1 MNEAEILQILKN
13 NGAPPTPEN
22 INRVMQQ
29 SGRGTELLGRSLGLQ
44 GGMDESGPGM
54 DLMLN
59 KLMKSTS
66 TPAQMPVDHEVAPQA
81 EAPRGRVEVGAPK
94 VVARAPVQGRGIAP
108 NTEPPPGTMPSA
120 NTAASSIPSTGSGNN
135 PNVLDGSATRQMATQ
150 QQGEYKPAI
159 DWDNLGIG
167 NGLGW
172 LAALLGLS
180 AAAKPGAPP
189 VAPMRQIEVPA
200 KMLQI
205 EGPNPNQ
212 PRLMAPDPKLGYEPK
227 LTDQSGAKMPSGAPE
242 MTNKDAQ
249 RTKGMAQTP
258 EEIARLKA
266 EVDAENAA
274 IEASKPTEMGKSV
287 KPKKTGAQE
296 TVDAVKQFRKLFAK

>member
-189 VAPMRQIEVPA
+189 AAPMKQ
-200 KMLQI
+200 LT
-205 EGPNPNQ
+205 
-212 PRLMAPDPKLGYEPK
+212 YEPK

>member
-22 INRVMQQ
+22 MQRVMQQ

-54 DLMLN
+54 DLMLD
-59 KLMKSTS
+59 KLVKNTS
-66 TPAQMPVDHEVAPQA
+66 TPAQMPVDHEVAPQQ
-81 EAPRGRVEVGAPK
+81 EAPRGRVEVGTPTR
-94 VVARAPVQGRGIAP
+94 VAAP
-108 NTEPPPGTMPSA
+108 N
-120 NTAASSIPSTGSGNN
+120 
-135 PNVLDGSATRQMATQ
+135 RQMNYGPAPGPAPNRQMNYDAPNNTTMGMQLVTLPNGQ
-150 QQGEYKPAI
+150 QVYQPKE
-159 DWDNLGIG
+159 GIKG
-167 NGLGW
+167 VVGQKDSEDISGLGW

-180 AAAKPGAPP
+180 AAAKNGAPP
-189 VAPMRQIEVPA
+189 VAPMRQIEGPA

-242 MTNKDAQ
+242 ITNKDAQ

-258 EEIARLKA
+258 EDIARLKA
-266 EVDAENAA
+266 EVEAENAA
-274 IEASKPTEMGKSV
+274 LNREMPAEVGESTKPK

-296 TVDAVKQFRKLFAK
+296 TVEAVKQFRKMFAK

>member
-1 MNEAEILQILKN
+1 M
-13 NGAPPTPEN
+13 GA
-22 INRVMQQ
+22 
-29 SGRGTELLGRSLGLQ
+29 
-44 GGMDESGPGM
+44 
-54 DLMLN
+54 
-59 KLMKSTS
+59 
-66 TPAQMPVDHEVAPQA
+66 
-81 EAPRGRVEVGAPK
+81 
-94 VVARAPVQGRGIAP
+94 AP

-120 NTAASSIPSTGSGNN
+120 PTDNTMGMQLVTLSNGQQVYQPKQGIKGAVGQKDSEDISG
-135 PNVLDGSATRQMATQ
+135 L
-150 QQGEYKPAI
+150 E
-159 DWDNLGIG
+159 
-167 NGLGW
+167 W

-189 VAPMRQIEVPA
+189 VAPMRQIEGPA

-227 LTDQSGAKMPSGAPE
+227 LTDQGGSKMPSGAPE

-258 EEIARLKA
+258 EDIARMKA

-274 IEASKPTEMGKSV
+274 IESAKPTEVGKSK
-287 KPKKTGAQE
+287 KPKKTPAQE
-296 TVDAVKQFRKLFAK
+296 LIEAAKRTLGRK